1 MLTLLSQYMGI
12 TVESIQA
19 GDGKHYPSK
28 RQTVTLHYVGYL
40 DRAGEHKFD
49 STWDRGSLILLPASP
64 PPPPLHSNVIFFLL
78 TRPSLPFY
86 RHSPLLLVSLPL
98 FSPPCDRLPCRAHR
112 PQDEETSRQA
122 LQVQD
127 PLRAGCQGLGRRS
140 FPAQPWREG
149 EDHDD
154 SRWGRAGGANGSDG
168 VAADYAYGERGIPG
182 LIPPNATLYLE
193 VTLIA
198 IH

>member
-1 MLTLLSQYMGI
+1 MGI

-49 STWDRGSLILLPASP
+49 STWDRGPIDPKTKKPAGRPFKFRIHSGQVVKGWDEGVSQLSL
-64 PPPPLHSNVIFFLL
+64 
-78 TRPSLPFY
+78 
-86 RHSPLLLVSLPL
+86 
-98 FSPPCDRLPCRAHR
+98 
-112 PQDEETSRQA
+112 
-122 LQVQD
+122 
-127 PLRAGCQGLGRRS
+127 
-140 FPAQPWREG
+140 G
-149 EDHDD
+149 EKA
-154 SRWGRAGGANGSDG
+154 RITMT
-168 VAADYAYGERGIPG
+168 ADYAYGERGIPG